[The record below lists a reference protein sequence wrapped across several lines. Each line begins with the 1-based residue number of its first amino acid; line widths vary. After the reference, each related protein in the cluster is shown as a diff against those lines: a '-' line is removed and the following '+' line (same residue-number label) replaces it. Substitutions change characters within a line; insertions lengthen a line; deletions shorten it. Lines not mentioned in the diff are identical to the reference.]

1 MWKCENDDKR
11 WENPWD
17 GAPTSPMLHHLPP
30 QLGNGRG
37 SGADHAP
44 GAWKSDWW
52 KWSSFTKGTSKLE
65 KLKHSPRPP
74 MHNKHIQLHGGK
86 HTPAWICPQSVCRRV
101 IGAPE
106 SPEGC
111 PSWPFW
117 KQIGSPKSQE
127 PTGKNMGC
135 NEKQLFTNRK
145 GMEMKSPLVW
155 PPPAAEGTKGTEGI
169 CTMRLPRGTPNFLRD
184 IENHSTACGHGS
196 CWKSADGGGWWK
208 SVVSHGQVAHV
219 HWEQA
224 PGGNKPPESQKDIKH
239 DMIRNLNN
247 WLVVKTAESNPK
259 HFISPSHLN
268 LLTGQWKT
276 LKDHFRNHQPNL
288 GCTPLAIPFYHN
300 SIPTMLTY
308 LCKYRY
314 IHIYILSFDIYI

>member
-1 MWKCENDDKR
+1 
-11 WENPWD
+11 
-17 GAPTSPMLHHLPP
+17 
-30 QLGNGRG
+30 
-37 SGADHAP
+37 
-44 GAWKSDWW
+44 
-52 KWSSFTKGTSKLE
+52 
-65 KLKHSPRPP
+65 

-196 CWKSADGGGWWK
+196 CWKSADGGSWWK

-314 IHIYILSFDIYI
+314 VHIYILSFDIYIYIVCI